1 MRTEA
6 LIASVIVP
14 ILLAMMTGY
23 YLKRSKIVSPAG
35 ASDFNKVVFKCLL
48 PASLFFNVST
58 TSFREVV
65 NLPLILFCVLGT
77 LAVFFGCVLLVPRVA
92 RDRRRAAVIEQAI
105 YRGNYVIFGLVVIEG
120 FFPEQLGVASVVSA
134 FLIPTYNT
142 LAVVL
147 LESAGGGHVNVKKT
161 VRGVVTNPLILANV
175 LGLLFSLTG
184 LSLPGVLKSYVQSL
198 AKMSSTAGLLGVGM
212 CFEFKTLRKN
222 ARALGASVLCKLVL
236 LPVIM
241 CLLGVW
247 WFDFRDAE
255 LMITLIAFGAP
266 TAVSSYTM
274 AQMYDVDHD
283 LANQEVVATTLGC
296 IVTLAALIW
305 AFTQTPFLTL

>member
-1 MRTEA
+1 MRTEEM
-6 LIASVIVP
+6 IASVIVP

-23 YLKRSKIVSPAG
+23 WLRRRGIVSAAG
-35 ASDFNKVVFKCLL
+35 ASEFNKVVFKCLL

-58 TSFREVV
+58 ASFQDVV
-65 NLPLILFCVLGT
+65 NLPLILYCVLGT
-77 LAVFFGCVLLVPRVA
+77 LGVFLLCLLLVPRFV
-92 RDRRRAAVIEQAI
+92 RDGRRAAVIEQAI

-134 FLIPTYNT
+134 FLIPTYNI

-147 LESAGGGHVNVKKT
+147 LESADGGQVNVKKT
-161 VRGVVTNPLILANV
+161 IRGVVTNPLILANV
-175 LGLLFSLTG
+175 LGLVFSLAG
-184 LSLPGVLKSYVQSL
+184 WRLPGVLTSYIQSL
-198 AKMSSTAGLLGVGM
+198 AKMSSTAGLLGIGM
-212 CFEFKTLRKN
+212 CFQFSTLRKN
-222 ARALGASVLCKLVL
+222 ARALGASVLCKLVVV
-236 LPVIM
+236 PVLM

-247 WFDFRDAE
+247 WLGFRDAE
-255 LMITLIAFGAP
+255 LMILLIAFGAP

-305 AFTQTPFLTL
+305 AFAQTPFLAL